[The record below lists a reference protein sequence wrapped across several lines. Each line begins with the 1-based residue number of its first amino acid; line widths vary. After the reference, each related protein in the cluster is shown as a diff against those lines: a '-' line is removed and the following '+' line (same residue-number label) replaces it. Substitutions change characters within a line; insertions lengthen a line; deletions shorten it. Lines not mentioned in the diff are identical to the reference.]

1 MCEFPLNVYE
11 FELLSYL
18 LPLKTWLSLLNR
30 EIITTEDG
38 SHSIMVHDINEAF
51 HSDRGSWQESQ
62 YTFIER
68 GLKQF
73 IQENEQERNI
83 KVFEMGLGTGLN
95 ALQSWME
102 AEISGVSIEYH
113 GLEAFP
119 LRPEE
124 YSALN
129 FNDFMD
135 TSDFE
140 DGLRNIH
147 KAPWNEVVSLSPQFS
162 IKKIAAKMEDA
173 ELDNEFDV
181 VFFDAFSPK
190 TQPELWSASI
200 FQKLFKAMSYGGILV
215 SYSAAGV
222 FKRSLQASGF
232 WMEEMRGARGK
243 REMVRARK
251 M

>member
-1 MCEFPLNVYE
+1 M
-11 FELLSYL
+11 
-18 LPLKTWLSLLNR
+18 LNR
-30 EIITTEDG
+30 EIIITEDG

-73 IQENEQERNI
+73 ILENPTVTNI

-102 AEISGVSIEYH
+102 AKTANVSIEYH
-113 GLEAFP
+113 GLEAYP
-119 LRPEE
+119 LKPSE

-129 FNDFMD
+129 FGDFMET
-135 TSDFE
+135 TSIE
-140 DGLRNIH
+140 NGLNKIH
-147 KAPWNEVVSLSPQFS
+147 EASWNEKVTLSSSFD
-162 IKKIAAKMEDA
+162 IKKIESKMEDA
-173 ELDNEFDV
+173 NLDNDFDV

-190 TQPELWSASI
+190 TQPELWSTAI
-200 FQKLFKAMSYGGILV
+200 FQKLFNAMSYGGILV